1 MFRTTVQ
8 ALARRALP
16 RAASS
21 PAAPWTAICA
31 PLPRVARLAVP
42 SWPALSRVFST
53 EIDAAVKPAAAPTAA
68 AESVEAVSPPSTDAP
83 KNIDSKA
90 EEAAELESDDGLVL
104 ESVDALNEA
113 AATEPRTDL
122 EWFVDPLPENLTPLW
137 MKNLQQMQQQ
147 QLDDVAGVPIDT
159 DPSTAPA
166 RTSSAITEFGET
178 VHVTDL
184 ARFLEE
190 QDASDVVILDVAAR
204 CDVADAFVLC
214 TARHTNH
221 MRAIMDR
228 LVHALKHSS
237 EAARLAGLTAEGADS
252 TDWMLVDLGRVMV
265 HVFTPEGRDTY
276 NLDKL
281 WTQSVEETE
290 SEVAAF
296 LEADEEGPTPV
307 VELESVEREPSESP
321 LVKLTL

>member
-1 MFRTTVQ
+1 MFRTAIQ

-16 RAASS
+16 HANTGT
-21 PAAPWTAICA
+21 AAPWTAIRA
-31 PLPRVARLAVP
+31 QVPRTARPAVP
-42 SWPALSRVFST
+42 SWPASFRKFSI
-53 EIDAAVKPAAAPTAA
+53 EIDAAVKPTAA
-68 AESVEAVSPPSTDAP
+68 QTASPSTKASKELDA
-83 KNIDSKA
+83 SA
-90 EEAAELESDDGLVL
+90 EETVVHESDDAVVL
-104 ESVDALNEA
+104 ETVEALDEA
-113 AATEPRTDL
+113 AACEPRTDL

-147 QLDDVAGVPIDT
+147 QIVDVAGMPIDT

-166 RTSSAITEFGET
+166 RTSSAAITEFSET

-237 EAARLAGLTAEGADS
+237 EAARAAGLTAEGADS

-265 HVFTPEGRDTY
+265 HVFTPEGRETY

-290 SEVAAF
+290 NEVAAF
-296 LEADEEGPTPV
+296 LEADEEGPTPGV
-307 VELESVEREPSESP
+307 DFGTVEREPSESP
-321 LVKLTL
+321 LIKLTL

>member
-8 ALARRALP
+8 ALSRRALP
-16 RAASS
+16 HAAAST
-21 PAAPWTAICA
+21 AAPWTALRA
-31 PLPRVARLAVP
+31 QVPRSVRPAVP
-42 SWPALSRVFST
+42 SWPASFRVFST
-53 EIDAAVKPAAAPTAA
+53 EIDAVVKPAAVPTAA
-68 AESVEAVSPPSTDAP
+68 AESTKADPAPSTEEIGA
-83 KNIDSKA
+83 SA
-90 EEAAELESDDGLVL
+90 EETVVL
-104 ESVDALNEA
+104 EPDDAVVTVEELDAVA
-113 AATEPRTDL
+113 ASEPRTDL

-137 MKNLQQMQQQ
+137 MKNLQQMQAQQQ
-147 QLDDVAGVPIDT
+147 QLDDVAGMPIDV

-166 RTSSAITEFGET
+166 RTSSTITEFGEN

-237 EAARLAGLTAEGADS
+237 EAARAAGLTAEGADS

-265 HVFTPEGRDTY
+265 HVFTPEGRETY

-290 SEVAAF
+290 DEVAAF
-296 LEADEEGPTPV
+296 LEADEEGSMAAPTPV
-307 VELESVEREPSESP
+307 VELEREASESP
-321 LVKLTL
+321 LIKLTL

>member
-16 RAASS
+16 RATSS
-21 PAAPWTAICA
+21 TTAPWTAIRA
-31 PLPRVARLAVP
+31 QVPRPVQPAVP
-42 SWPALSRVFST
+42 SWPASLRVFST
-53 EIDAAVKPAAAPTAA
+53 EINAAAKPAAAPTAA
-68 AESVEAVSPPSTDAP
+68 AEPTVPSTQDP
-83 KNIDSKA
+83 KYMEASA
-90 EEAAELESDDGLVL
+90 EEAVVLESDDAVVL
-104 ESVDALNEA
+104 ETVDALDEA
-113 AATEPRTDL
+113 AASEPRTDL

-137 MKNLQQMQQQ
+137 MKNLQQMQAQQQ
-147 QLDDVAGVPIDT
+147 QLDDVAGVPIDVDAT
-159 DPSTAPA
+159 TAPT
-166 RTSSAITEFGET
+166 RTSSAITEFSET

-237 EAARLAGLTAEGADS
+237 EAARKAGLTAEGADS

-265 HVFTPEGRDTY
+265 HVFTPEGRETY

-281 WTQSVEETE
+281 WTQSIEETE
-290 SEVAAF
+290 NEVAAF
-296 LEADEEGPTPV
+296 LEADEEGPAPV
-307 VELESVEREPSESP
+307 AEFESVERESSESP
-321 LVKLTL
+321 LIKLTL